1 MEERKWRKA
10 ERKKTCRNA
19 QVKVVKQR
27 RKVPLKE
34 KPQILRQRKVQDRK
48 NREAAAK
55 AAYGAKMQDE
65 VMVLLSFAVA
75 LILIL
80 SILNLVGSGR

>member
-19 QVKVVKQR
+19 QVKVVKPTQKSAAK
-27 RKVPLKE
+27 RKTTNSSAK
-34 KPQILRQRKVQDRK
+34 KSTRQTKQ
-48 NREAAAK
+48 EAAAK

-75 LILIL
+75 LILIRV
-80 SILNLVGSGR
+80 ILIL